1 MIAISSMLSSAAQDK
16 LSLQRVWETIDVNS
30 CPHHYNFHMHT
41 VASDGKLTPS
51 ELIQQALDIKLNG
64 FAITDH
70 HSVEGYKKAQ
80 EYLNSLE
87 QNEQSDRPSTTVR
100 DRFTLWTGLEVTS
113 ILSGVEV
120 HILCYA
126 FDPEHSA
133 LQPYLQGYSP
143 NGEDARAEKVIDSIH
158 QAGGLAVLAHPHRY
172 RRPAKELVPV
182 AAQSGIDGIEVYYS
196 YGSSNP
202 WKPTPKKTQEAYR
215 LATQYNLYMTCG
227 TDTHGSDLLS
237 RV

>member
-1 MIAISSMLSSAAQDK
+1 MIAISSMLSSAAQDS

-51 ELIQQALDIKLNG
+51 ELIQQALDIKLKG

-70 HSVEGYKKAQ
+70 HSVEGYKEAQ
-80 EYLNSLE
+80 VYLNSLE
-87 QNEQSDRPSTTVR
+87 QN
-100 DRFTLWTGLEVTS
+100 DRFTLWTGMEVTS
-113 ILSGVEV
+113 LLLGVDV
-120 HILCYA
+120 HILGYA
-126 FDPEHSA
+126 FDPEHPV
-133 LQPYLQGYSP
+133 LQPYLQGHAP
-143 NGEDARAEKVIDSIH
+143 NREAAQAGKVIDSIH

-172 RRPAKELVPV
+172 RRSAKELVPL
-182 AAQSGIDGIEVYYS
+182 AARAGVDGIEVYYS

-202 WKPTPKKTQEAYR
+202 WKPTPKKTEKAYQ
-215 LATQYNLYMTCG
+215 LAERYNLYMTCG
-227 TDTHGSDLLS
+227 TDTHGDNLLS